1 VRTLGQDLPSLRT
14 GRTYPGDGP
23 TRVPSCKGAELRRCR
38 ELTGWLNGLVGV
50 KKSIVWSLVG
60 AAAGVLIAALE
71 FALDHRGVNWWVIL
85 FMTCIGALRAF
96 SSERDR
102 KSGES
107 RPPQP
112 PVNRYTRR

>member
-23 TRVPSCKGAELRRCR
+23 TRVPSCKGAELRRYR

-60 AAAGVLIAALE
+60 AGAGVLIAALE
-71 FALDHRGVNWWVIL
+71 FTLDHRGLNWWVIL

-96 SSERDR
+96 SFERDKKPD
-102 KSGES
+102 KSE
-107 RPPQP
+107 PPQP
-112 PVNRYTRR
+112 PVNRYTRM